1 VPVHFG
7 AVGAE
12 DECGRRSRDFEPAE
26 DGRATRGPV
35 FGTDEDKI
43 LVQEIL
49 EFGIG
54 VDLLTQQDAAPSA
67 SRIEINENEFAFG
80 IGLGD
85 GLIDG
90 AGEPLLSESGGRN
103 KSDNKGRNENSFRC
117 EFHAFL
123 SSRKRV

>member
-12 DECGRRSRDFEPAE
+12 DERGRCPRDLEPAK
-26 DGRATRGPV
+26 DGRAPRGPV
-35 FGTDEDKI
+35 FGADEDEI

-67 SRIEINENEFAFG
+67 SRIEIDEDEFAFG

-85 GLIDG
+85 GLIDR
-90 AGEPLLSESGGRN
+90 AGEPLLSESCGRN
-103 KSDNKGRNENSFRC
+103 ESDNKGRNENSFGR

-123 SSRKRV
+123 SLLERV